1 MINRKIYFFLLFLP
15 MITIHLFY
23 IFFCQSTIHY
33 YPWHLNFLTSKI
45 EMMYNYDKLMFIVIS
60 VENNLF
66 VGVILRLCNSLTLFR
81 FILWCSSKAINKT
94 PDYLDLNLV
103 NATKLFP
110 SVIFIIFI
118 MENFKEYFNHVLN
131 KMQSIL
137 LKCCMF
143 SCYFCFK

>member
-103 NATKLFP
+103 NATKLF
-110 SVIFIIFI
+110 SKCDIYHFHYGKLQGIFQPCLKQNAKYSLE
-118 MENFKEYFNHVLN
+118 MLYVL
-131 KMQSIL
+131 L
-137 LKCCMF
+137 LLLF
-143 SCYFCFK
+143 